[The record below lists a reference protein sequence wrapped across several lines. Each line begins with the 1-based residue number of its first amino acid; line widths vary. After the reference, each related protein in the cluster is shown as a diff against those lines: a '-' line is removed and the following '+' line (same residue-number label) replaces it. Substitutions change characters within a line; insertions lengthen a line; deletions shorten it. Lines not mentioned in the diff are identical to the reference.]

1 MESATHLVAT
11 SSLAPPRR
19 TQPRPQTRP
28 APKIW
33 AIGGGKGGVGKS
45 VVASSLAVAF
55 AKRGRRTVLID
66 ADFGGANLHSFFGG
80 TVPKRTLTDFF
91 DKRIAS
97 LREAAAQTALRNLW
111 LVSGAKALPGA
122 ANLPHYQKQKFL
134 RHLHMLPA
142 DDVLIDLSAGSAFNA
157 IDLFLAADQGLLVV
171 VPEPTST
178 ENAYQFLHAAFF
190 RGLRGVARDP
200 EIRKVIETALAA
212 CGRHLLRE
220 PRALIAE
227 VRERDP
233 RAGRLLEQAAAA
245 FRPSL
250 IANKVRQP
258 NSLAWEMRANT
269 RRFLGA
275 DIRVLGEL
283 PWDDDVAFAVQH
295 ERPVLDLKPR
305 SSFSLAFDGL
315 VDHHLCPRPAPV
327 ETAGQRVRPIATLG
341 PGARFARHRELKR
354 KTRGEVAFH
363 LRIRE
368 SLVEAIE
375 AEDFAAFPNG
385 PYLRAWLVEYAKFL
399 DLSDGDRLATR
410 YLARLKT
417 APDATH

>member
-1 MESATHLVAT
+1 MESASHLVAT
-11 SSLAPPRR
+11 SQVTAKLGSGPLPQRR
-19 TQPRPQTRP
+19 S

-80 TVPKRTLTDFF
+80 TVPRRTLTDFF
-91 DKRIAS
+91 DKRIGS

-134 RHLHMLPA
+134 RHLRMLPA

-157 IDLFLAADQGLLVV
+157 IDLFLAADTGLLVV

-200 EIRKVIETALAA
+200 EIRKVIEGALAER
-212 CGRHLLRE
+212 GRHLLRE

-227 VRERDP
+227 VRDRDP
-233 RAGRLLEQAAAA
+233 RAGKLLERAAAA

-258 NSLAWEMRANT
+258 NSLAWEMRAAT

-283 PWDDDVAFAVQH
+283 PWDDEVAFAVQS

-305 SSFSLAFDGL
+305 SAFSLAFDGM
-315 VDHHLCPRPAPV
+315 VDHHLCRPPV
-327 ETAGQRVRPIATLG
+327 PKESGGTRVRPIATLG
-341 PGARFARHRELKR
+341 PGARFARHRETMR
-354 KTRGEVAFH
+354 KTRAEVAFH

-375 AEDFAAFPNG
+375 AENFCAFPDG

-399 DLSDGDRLATR
+399 NLSDGDRLVTR

-417 APDATH
+417 APDITH